1 QKNNISYIF
10 ITHQS
15 DLFYKFNHKKLKL

>member
-1 QKNNISYIF
+1 NISYIF
-10 ITHQS
+10 ISHQS

>member
-1 QKNNISYIF
+1 NNISYIF
-10 ITHQS
+10 ISHQS

>member
-1 QKNNISYIF
+1 NISYIF

>member
-1 QKNNISYIF
+1 KNNISYIF

>member
-1 QKNNISYIF
+1 ISYIF
-10 ITHQS
+10 ISHQS

>member
-1 QKNNISYIF
+1 YIF

>member
-1 QKNNISYIF
+1 YIF
-10 ITHQS
+10 ISHQS

>member
-1 QKNNISYIF
+1 NNISYIF

>member
-1 QKNNISYIF
+1 YIF

-15 DLFYKFNHKKLKL
+15 DLFYKFNHKKFKL

>member
-1 QKNNISYIF
+1 ISYIF